1 MRILLSQRSKSSD
14 LSNVPLKQA
23 GQSAVEIALLLPL
36 LLVVLFGIVIVAF
49 NFFAL
54 IQVSNAAREGARA
67 GSLYRITN
75 PTTSLTL
82 AQTVQKAIYDPGPPV
97 GSALG
102 FLPVSAGSFSVGSDV
117 QVTGLNGCNVAS
129 PNVGCMFS
137 VKVTYRYTMPVVS
150 KALPMF
156 PQPLVI
162 VRTVVMEVQ

>member
-1 MRILLSQRSKSSD
+1 MHILPSRRIKMPNPSAL
-14 LSNVPLKQA
+14 PLKQA

-36 LLVVLFGIVIVAF
+36 LLMLLLGIIIVAF

-75 PTTSLTL
+75 PTTGDNL
-82 AQTVQKAIYDPGPPV
+82 AVTVQKAIYDPGPPV
-97 GSALG
+97 KSALG
-102 FLPVSAGSFSVGSDV
+102 YLPVSVSSFVVGGDV

-129 PNVGCMFS
+129 PSLGCTFS
-137 VKVTYRYTMPVVS
+137 VQVTYRYTMPVVA

-156 PQPLVI
+156 PQPMVI